1 MPRYSP
7 AFLSQIL
14 ILILVLILIPG
25 TSYSRTLKA
34 CGHPFYPPVSW
45 VSNQQLTG
53 LAPAITQQLF
63 AELGYSVELRS
74 GYNWKRCLLEVQQGN
89 ADIVVAAYRIPS
101 REAYLGFSSQP
112 VIADPVTLFVN
123 RQNPMPFTGL
133 GDLKGKIAGLLL
145 GDSFGESFDQF
156 LRQNNRIE
164 YVSRN
169 RQNFEK
175 LARQRIDFMPIG
187 LLSGRLQSRKL
198 GFHEQVMP
206 LEYPV
211 STEFYFLAVGRNS
224 GLQQHL
230 PFLSRRLQEM
240 YQDGSINRLT
250 DYYSL
255 IYLDQT
261 AAESS
266 P

>member
-1 MPRYSP
+1 MIRTGV
-7 AFLSQIL
+7 ALL
-14 ILILVLILIPG
+14 ISLLTLLPT
-25 TSYSRTLKA
+25 TSFSRTLKA

-53 LAPAITQQLF
+53 LAPAVTQQLF
-63 AELGYSVELRS
+63 AELGYSIKLRA

-101 REAYLGFSSQP
+101 RESYLWFSSQP
-112 VIADPVTLFVN
+112 VIADPVTVFVN
-123 RQNPMPFTGL
+123 RDKPIPFKTL
-133 GDLKGKIAGLLL
+133 NDLQGKVAGLLL

-156 LRQNNRIE
+156 LLQNNRIE

-175 LARQRIDFMPIG
+175 LANQKIDFMPVG

-198 GFHEQVMP
+198 GFHEQVKP
-206 LEYPV
+206 LNYRV
-211 STEFYFLAVGRNS
+211 STEFYFLAVGRHS

-230 PFLSRRLQEM
+230 PFINRRLQEM
-240 YQDGSINRLT
+240 HQNGTISQLT
-250 DYYSL
+250 NHYSL
-255 IYLDQT
+255 LYLDQT
-261 AAESS
+261 PVE
-266 P
+266 PKQ

>member
-1 MPRYSP
+1 MIHSGQMLLITLLSAVLALLP
-7 AFLSQIL
+7 A
-14 ILILVLILIPG
+14 

-45 VSNQQLTG
+45 ISNKQLTG
-53 LAPAITQQLF
+53 LAPAVTQQLF
-63 AELGYSVELRS
+63 AELGYSVKLRA

-101 REAYLGFSSQP
+101 REAYLWFSNQP
-112 VIADPVTLFVN
+112 VIADQVALFVN
-123 RQNPMPFTGL
+123 RKTPLSFKTL
-133 GDLKGKIAGLLL
+133 DDLQGKVAGLLL
-145 GDSFGESFDQF
+145 GDSFGENLDQF
-156 LRQNNRIE
+156 LLHNTRIE

-175 LARQRIDFMPIG
+175 LAHQKIDFMPIG

-206 LEYPV
+206 LDYRV
-211 STEFYFLAVGRNS
+211 STEFYFLAVGKNS

-230 PFLSRRLQEM
+230 PFINRRLQEM
-240 YQDGSINRLT
+240 HHNGTINRLT
-250 DYYSL
+250 DQYSL
-255 IYLDQT
+255 LYLDQA
-261 AAESS
+261 AAE
-266 P
+266 PRQ

>member
-1 MPRYSP
+1 MTRSGQWWLIVL
-7 AFLSQIL
+7 LSA
-14 ILILVLILIPG
+14 VLILLSS

-45 VSNQQLTG
+45 VSDQQLKG
-53 LAPAITQQLF
+53 LAPAVTQQLF
-63 AELGYSVELRS
+63 AELGYSVKLRA

-101 REAYLGFSSQP
+101 RESYLWFSSQP
-112 VIADPVTLFVN
+112 VIADQLALFVN
-123 RQNPMPFTGL
+123 RKTPPPFNNL
-133 GDLKGKIAGLLL
+133 DDLQGKVAGLLL
-145 GDSFGESFDQF
+145 GDSFGESLDQF
-156 LRQNNRIE
+156 LLQNTRIE

-175 LARQRIDFMPIG
+175 LADQKIDFMPIG

-206 LEYPV
+206 LIYRV
-211 STEFYFLAVGRNS
+211 STEFYFLAVGKSS

-230 PFLSRRLQEM
+230 PFINRRLQEM
-240 YQDGSINRLT
+240 HLNGTINRLT
-250 DYYSL
+250 DHYSL
-255 IYLDQT
+255 LYLDQT
-261 AAESS
+261 AAE
-266 P
+266 PRQ

>member
-1 MPRYSP
+1 MTRYWL
-7 AFLSQIL
+7 AFLSQVLGL
-14 ILILVLILIPG
+14 ILALTPG

-45 VSNQQLTG
+45 VSDRQLTG

-63 AELGYSVELRS
+63 AELGYSVQLRS
-74 GYNWKRCLLEVQQGN
+74 GYNWKRCLLEVQKGN

-101 REAYLGFSSQP
+101 REAYLSFSSQP
-112 VIADPVTLFVN
+112 VIADPVALFVN
-123 RQNPMPFTGL
+123 REKPIPL
-133 GDLKGKIAGLLL
+133 SSLSDLQGKVAGLLL

-156 LRQNNRIE
+156 LAQNNRIE

-169 RQNFEK
+169 RQNFAK
-175 LARQRIDFMPIG
+175 LARLKIDFMPIG

-206 LEYPV
+206 LKYKV

-224 GLQQHL
+224 DLQQHL
-230 PFLSRRLQEM
+230 PFINQRLQEM
-240 YQDGSINRLT
+240 QQDGTIRRLT
-250 DYYSL
+250 EQYSL
-255 IYLDQT
+255 IYLDSP
-261 AAESS
+261 AEESA